1 MIQMCPTILLSR
13 RILKTSTNAEK
24 NKCFY
29 FILFYKEKTQ
39 TFQVYNSSIKGK
51 KLTLLK
57 CSGCATNSV
66 LYCDFVLKT
75 IHLNPFKTKKFG
87 WIDSLLTI
95 DGKLRICAVARAR

>member
-66 LYCDFVLKT
+66 LYCDFVLK
-75 IHLNPFKTKKFG
+75 IIPFAKGRAVKNYSISFKSFHPKL
-87 WIDSLLTI
+87 WII
-95 DGKLRICAVARAR
+95 